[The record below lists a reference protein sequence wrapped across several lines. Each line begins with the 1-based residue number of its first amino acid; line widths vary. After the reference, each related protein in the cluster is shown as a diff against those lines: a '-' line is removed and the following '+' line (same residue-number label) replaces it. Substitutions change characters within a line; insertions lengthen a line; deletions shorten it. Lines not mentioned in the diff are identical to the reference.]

1 MKTVSP
7 ASLKTEVQDLSI
19 SFNISNNDID
29 INNLALISDFLM
41 KDKIFAQFLFRKL
54 NLGQFL
60 T

>member
-29 INNLALISDFLM
+29 ISNLALISDFLM

>member
-7 ASLKTEVQDLSI
+7 ASLKTEVQDLPI

-41 KDKIFAQFLFRKL
+41 KDKIFAHFLFRKL
-54 NLGQFL
+54 NLGQFF
-60 T
+60 